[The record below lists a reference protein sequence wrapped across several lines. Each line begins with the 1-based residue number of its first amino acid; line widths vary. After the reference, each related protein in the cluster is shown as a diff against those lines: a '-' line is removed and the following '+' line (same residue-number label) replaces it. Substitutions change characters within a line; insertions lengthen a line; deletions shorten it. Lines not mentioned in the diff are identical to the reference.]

1 MNKLG
6 YVKMSVVEKTLLKLN
21 LELDEAINDATEL
34 YFELEKMK
42 LNSVPVVI
50 KRKYTKSGKYSKKTT
65 AKVTKKTK

>member
-42 LNSVPVVI
+42 LNSVPVVT
-50 KRKYTKSGKYSKKTT
+50 KRKYTKSGKYSKKTI